1 MKTKVLKWLGAFTAF
16 LVAVILIVGFSFN
29 DPQADVTI
37 ANPIEGKTVILSEV
51 ATEFTK
57 VGVFK
62 SSVDFHSPN
71 RNEIKGRGFYGQR
84 ITVTGNPNVDRIDIG
99 IASNLISRVEIWN
112 KDKLVEVQE
121 LGFMD
126 KMTWGDVQRIYV
138 EMMDETNSRYSG
150 KSEVKMRF
158 TKGTG
163 FFGDIGTLSFDL
175 SKYGSFAGEKTVD
188 VFQKSLVAQSAV
200 HKGEFTNLKVWRN
213 FASAD

>member
-1 MKTKVLKWLGAFTAF
+1 MKKKVLKWLGGLSVLLLAI
-16 LVAVILIVGFSFN
+16 ILIAGFSFS
-29 DPQADVTI
+29 DPQADVNI
-37 ANPIEGKTVILSEV
+37 ADPIEGKAVILSEV
-51 ATEFTK
+51 LTKFTK

-71 RNEIKGRGFYGQR
+71 RNEIKGRDFYGQR
-84 ITVTGNPNVDRIDIG
+84 ITIAGNPNVDRIDIG
-99 IASNLISRVEIWN
+99 ITSTLISRVEIWN
-112 KDKLVEVQE
+112 GDELVEVKE

-126 KMTWGDVQRIYV
+126 KMTWGDAQRLYA

-158 TKGTG
+158 TKGSG

-175 SKYGSFAGEKTVD
+175 SKYGSFAGEKTID
-188 VFQKSLVAQSAV
+188 VFQKSLVAQSALQ
-200 HKGEFTNLKVWRN
+200 KGAFTNLKVWRN

>member
-1 MKTKVLKWLGAFTAF
+1 MKKKVLKWLGGLSAF
-16 LVAVILIVGFSFN
+16 LLVLILIVGFSFS
-29 DPQADVTI
+29 DPQADLNI
-37 ANPIEGKTVILSEV
+37 ANPVEGKTIVLSEV
-51 ATEFTK
+51 PTEFTK

-71 RNEIKGRGFYGQR
+71 NNGVRGRDFYGQR
-84 ITVTGNPNVDRIDIG
+84 ITVGGNPNVDRIDIG
-99 IASNLISRVEIWN
+99 ITSNLISRVEIWN
-112 KDKLVEVQE
+112 GDELVDIKE

-126 KMTWGDVQRIYV
+126 KMTWGDTQRLYV
-138 EMMDETNSRYSG
+138 EMTDETNSRYSG

-175 SKYGSFAGEKTVD
+175 SKYGSFSGEKTID
-188 VFQKSLVAQSAV
+188 VFQKPLIAQKGLQ
-200 HKGEFTNLKVWRN
+200 KGEFSNFRVWKN